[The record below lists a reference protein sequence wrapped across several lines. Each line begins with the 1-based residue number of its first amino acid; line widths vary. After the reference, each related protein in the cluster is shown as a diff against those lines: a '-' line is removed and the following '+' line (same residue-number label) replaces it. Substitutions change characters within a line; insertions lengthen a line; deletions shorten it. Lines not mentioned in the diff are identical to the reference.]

1 MRLTTSIC
9 GAMLTGFLATLISID
24 CDSAILCSSAH
35 HAQVQRPQP
44 IGRESTAPA
53 DWSKVDVG
61 AFSIF
66 APSGWKFR
74 QLQGIDSY
82 VGEFI
87 GDGVVLR
94 FDFGG
99 DSNPLKEEKEP
110 AYVVAHKSIAGLR
123 ARIVSPKTPGHGVT
137 GIYFPKTFG
146 SNKLSLFGQDLSA
159 AQQELALRIFETIR
173 FGRTVPSIVVPP
185 PSKNVE

>member
-87 GDGVVLR
+87 
-94 FDFGG
+94 
-99 DSNPLKEEKEP
+99 